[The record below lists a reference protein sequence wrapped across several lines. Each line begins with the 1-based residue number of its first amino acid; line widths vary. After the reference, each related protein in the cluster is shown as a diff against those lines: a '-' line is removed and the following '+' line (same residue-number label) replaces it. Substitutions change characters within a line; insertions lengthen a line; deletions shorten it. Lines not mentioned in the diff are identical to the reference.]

1 MEKIKIE
8 KNTVQE
14 TLIIPLYA
22 RKLCTKRF
30 PRLFQDKAAEELLE
44 RLDYDF
50 SEQEKQSES
59 LMQVFGALEVAM
71 RQNDLAWEVK
81 DYLKKHPHAAV
92 VNLGCGL
99 DQTGRNCD
107 NGTCRIYNLDFPDV
121 IQVRN
126 QLLPAGDRE
135 ENIATDLNDFAWFD
149 KIDAS
154 EGAVFFAAGVFY
166 YFQKPMVKK
175 LVAAMAEKFPG
186 GRIVFDT
193 CGKAALK
200 LMSKTWLKQAEIQDV
215 GAYFYVSDA
224 AAELGGWS
232 PFLQVSARG
241 YMLGYFSMDDPDI
254 KGIHRLLAKM
264 GDNLMKMQI
273 VRIDFRKDK

>member
-1 MEKIKIE
+1 MITEKVKIE

-30 PRLFQDKAAEELLE
+30 PQLFQDKASVELLE
-44 RLDYDF
+44 HLDYDF
-50 SEQEKQSES
+50 SGLEKQSES

-81 DYLKKHPHAAV
+81 DYLKLHPYAAV

-107 NGTCRIYNLDFPDV
+107 NGTCRIYNLDLPDV
-121 IQVRN
+121 IRVRN
-126 QLLPAGDRE
+126 QLIPVGQRE
-135 ENIATDLNDFAWFD
+135 ENIAADLTDFSWFD

-166 YFQKPMVKK
+166 YFQKSMVKK
-175 LVAAMAEKFPG
+175 LVTAMAEKFSG
-186 GRIVFDT
+186 GRIAFDA
-193 CGKAALK
+193 CGKTGLK
-200 LMSKTWLKQAEIQDV
+200 MMLKTWIKQAEIQDV

-224 AAELGGWS
+224 VSELSRWS
-232 PFLQVSARG
+232 PSLQVSSRG
-241 YMLGYFSMDDPDI
+241 YMFGYFPMGDFGI
-254 KGIHRLLAKM
+254 KGIHRLLAQI
-264 GDNLMKMQI
+264 GDGAMKMQI
-273 VRIDFRKDK
+273 VKVDFLT